1 MRIIVTGGAGFIGG
15 AIIRQLIADKS
26 NYVLCLDSLTYA
38 SDLQSLNEF
47 FEIDN
52 FSFTK
57 TDLRNSE
64 DLLKAVLGIIYY
76 IYIQKIR
83 PCMQKYFIYFIN
95 VILLERH
102 VDVNC
107 RRIFCDLH

>member
-64 DLLKAVLGIIYY
+64 DVLKAVLGFSPDAIIHAAA
-76 IYIQKIR
+76 
-83 PCMQKYFIYFIN
+83 
-95 VILLERH
+95 ESH
-102 VDVNC
+102 VDRSIDNPDSF
-107 RRIFCDLH
+107 ISS